1 LTTRLTLKG
10 FNLLNTIPVLNN
22 ISAPTLYI
30 ALPVINE
37 MDFIPEILG
46 CMSRQDYPDFR
57 VFICV
62 NQPDEWWSNPEKR
75 KICETNVKTLR
86 FLEKYKCTGDPCGRP
101 ADCRKGLDLTV
112 IDRCSPGKG
121 WKGKNHG
128 VGWARKT
135 VMEAI
140 NKVAAPKD
148 IIVSLDADTT
158 FNENYLSS
166 LADNFSVHP
175 DAVALAVPYYHKL
188 VGDEAVNRAMLRYEI
203 YMRYYSLNLWRIG
216 SPYSFT
222 ALGSAMAFPVW
233 AYRAI
238 GGMTPKMSGED
249 FYFLQKL
256 RKYGKML
263 FYNSQKVYPAARFSD
278 RVYFGTGPAM
288 IKGSQGDW
296 TSYPVYSYHYFD
308 EIRTTTGLFNDFFT
322 ATKNTTVVGFLRKIL
337 NEEDPFRLLRENFKE
352 PSTFIRACH
361 EKFDGLRIL
370 QYLKYRQNNDT
381 NSDEKNLLE
390 FLSKFYPD
398 EYREVIPDAAKFS
411 FTVSPV
417 SELDLLRRFLM
428 KKEEEYQ
435 STSIPSLPGQPLPL
449 A

>member
-1 LTTRLTLKG
+1 MKG
-10 FNLLNTIPVLNN
+10 FNSLNTILVLNN
-22 ISAPTLYI
+22 FANPKLYI

-37 MDFIPEILG
+37 MDFLPGILR
-46 CMSRQDYPDFR
+46 CMLKQDYQYFR

-62 NQPDEWWSNPEKR
+62 NQPDEWWSMPEK
-75 KICETNVKTLR
+75 KQVCDANAETLLY
-86 FLEKYKCTGDPCGRP
+86 LEKYK
-101 ADCRKGLDLTV
+101 GLELTV
-112 IDRCSPGKG
+112 IDHCTQGKG
-121 WKGKNHG
+121 WKGKCHG

-135 VMEAI
+135 IMEAI
-140 NKVAAPKD
+140 NRVAAAND

-158 FNENYLSS
+158 FNESYFSS
-166 LADNFSVHP
+166 LADNFSDHP
-175 DAVALAVPYYHKL
+175 DAVAVAVPYYHQL
-188 VGDEAVNRAMLRYEI
+188 VEDEAVNQAMLRYEI

-263 FYNSQKVYPAARFSD
+263 FYNSQKVYPGTRFSD
-278 RVYFGTGPAM
+278 RVFFGTGPAM
-288 IKGSQGDW
+288 IKGNMGDW

-308 EIRTTTGLFNDFFT
+308 EIRTTTDLFKEFFVETKQT
-322 ATKNTTVVGFLRKIL
+322 AVVAFLADLL
-337 NEEDPFRLLRENFKE
+337 NEKDPFKLLRGNFKDTG
-352 PSTFIRACH
+352 TFARACH

-370 QYLKYRQNNDT
+370 QYLKYRSKND
-381 NSDEKNLLE
+381 NISDEKNLIE
-390 FLSKFYPD
+390 FLSRFYPE
-398 EYREVIPDAAKFS
+398 EYREIIPDPAKFS
-411 FTVSPV
+411 FSGSTVP
-417 SELDLLRRFLM
+417 ELDLLRGFLM

-435 STSIPSLPGQPLPL
+435 ATSVPSLPGQPLP
-449 A
+449 AM

>member
-1 LTTRLTLKG
+1 
-10 FNLLNTIPVLNN
+10 
-22 ISAPTLYI
+22 
-30 ALPVINE
+30 
-37 MDFIPEILG
+37 MDFLPAILRCISG
-46 CMSRQDYPDFR
+46 QDYPDFR

-75 KICETNVKTLR
+75 KICEANVETLR
-86 FLEKYKCTGDPCGRP
+86 FLEKYTGF
-101 ADCRKGLDLTV
+101 DLTV
-112 IDRCSPGKG
+112 IDRCTPGKG

-140 NKVAAPKD
+140 NKVAAAKD

-158 FNENYLSS
+158 FHENYFSS
-166 LADNFSVHP
+166 LADSFSVHP
-175 DAVALAVPYYHKL
+175 DAVAMAVPYYHEL
-188 VGDEAVNRAMLRYEI
+188 LGEEAVNRAILRYEI

-222 ALGSAMAFPVW
+222 ALGSAMALPVW
-233 AYRAI
+233 AYRAV

-288 IKGSQGDW
+288 IKGNQGDW
-296 TSYPVYSYHYFD
+296 TSYPIYSYHYFD
-308 EIRTTTGLFNDFFT
+308 EIRTTTNLFREFFYET
-322 ATKNTTVVGFLRKIL
+322 RLTPVVGFLRNLL
-337 NEEDPFRLLRENFKE
+337 NEEDPFRRLRENFKD
-352 PSTFIRACH
+352 PVTFVRACH

-381 NSDEKNLLE
+381 KNDEKNLVE
-390 FLSKFYPD
+390 FLLKFYPD
-398 EYREVIPDAAKFS
+398 ENKEVIPNASIFS
-411 FTVSPV
+411 FTGSSVY
-417 SELDLLRRFLM
+417 ELDVLRRFLM
-428 KKEEEYQ
+428 TKEEEYQ
-435 STSIPSLPGQPLPL
+435 STSVPSLPGQPPL
-449 A
+449 SA